1 MNGLYA
7 FLTII
12 QGLRDLLLLDVKA
25 FARFDATPAG
35 AGWSFLASALVAPF
49 HFLSITLATGDSD
62 GLNGGQAVVLVI
74 DYVVRWTA
82 WPVLLWSLCPRIAC
96 RRERYFHY
104 LTVSNW
110 FAATETLLFLS
121 TTLVPVIENSDAVLF
136 TLVFSMLLLYEWF
149 ITRCTLLVSRGT
161 ASLLVASNLFLGMVI
176 ARTTQIMV
184 GG

>member
-1 MNGLYA
+1 M
-7 FLTII
+7 
-12 QGLRDLLLLDVKA
+12 
-25 FARFDATPAG
+25 
-35 AGWSFLASALVAPF
+35 
-49 HFLSITLATGDSD
+49 
-62 GLNGGQAVVLVI
+62 I

-110 FAATETLLFLS
+110 FAATETLLLLS
-121 TTLVPVIENSDAVLF
+121 TTLVPVVENSDAVLF
-136 TLVFSMLLLYEWF
+136 TLVLSMLLLYEWF
-149 ITRCTLLVSRGT
+149 IIRCTLLVSRGT